1 MAWAEPAPVDN
12 YFEAAAVDVEL
23 VELEL
28 ESLDELEEDFSD
40 VEADLSDL
48 SDDELEDSEP
58 PEEPFD
64 EAAVD
69 DELLAVSRLSLR

>member
-28 ESLDELEEDFSD
+28 ESLDELEDDFSD

-48 SDDELEDSEP
+48 SDDELEDSAP

-69 DELLAVSRLSLR
+69 DELFDASRLSLR